1 MKLDVGL
8 AAIFLVLCPGRVK
21 PEVAD
26 SSSTGFTVKLAL
38 NIKATPEEV
47 YRRLIHVGD
56 WWNPQHTFSGDSHN
70 LSIEEKPMGCF
81 CEKLPNQGA
90 VRHME
95 VVYLV
100 PGKSLVLSGALGPLQ
115 SLAATG
121 SMTIQLSAAEG
132 GTKLAVGYAV
142 TGYLPAG
149 MNTWAA
155 PVDAVITEQFS
166 RLKNFAERGDAKVSE
181 KR

>member
-1 MKLDVGL
+1 MKLKLAL
-8 AAIFLVLCPGRVK
+8 AAILLMLGPDWAK

-38 NIKATPEEV
+38 NIKAAPEEV

-155 PVDAVITEQFS
+155 PVDSVITEQFT
-166 RLKNFAERGDAKVSE
+166 RLKNFVERGDPKLSE

>member
-1 MKLDVGL
+1 MKLDVAL
-8 AAIFLVLCPGRVK
+8 AAILLVLCPGRAK

-38 NIKATPEEV
+38 NIKAMPEEV

-155 PVDAVITEQFS
+155 PVDAVITEPFS
-166 RLKNFAERGDAKVSE
+166 LLKKFVERGAPKVSE

>member
-1 MKLDVGL
+1 MVMLPV
-8 AAIFLVLCPGRVK
+8 AASDCSGPSAPESTSDFPGTRYTTSMCRTAPWFGSFSQK
-21 PEVAD
+21 HPMGF
-26 SSSTGFTVKLAL
+26 SS
-38 NIKATPEEV
+38 ID
-47 YRRLIHVGD
+47 RL
-56 WWNPQHTFSGDSHN
+56 GDSHN

-166 RLKNFAERGDAKVSE
+166 RLKNLVERGDPKVSE